1 MPWLCVETIVPATLA
16 EALSD
21 ALLEAGAVSVDVSDA
36 DAETAWERPIFDEP
50 GQTTAPGWIH
60 ARVAAL
66 FSESAEIPAAMQS
79 AFAAAGARAH
89 NAFELVRVEDEDW
102 VRRTQSQFTPQ
113 RITPDLWI
121 VPSWH
126 DPPEPEAINIVL
138 DPGLAFGTGTH
149 PTTRLCLR
157 WLAREL
163 RRGAPATH
171 SARSRGAD
179 GPAPAGALRH
189 DASVID
195 FGCGSG
201 ILAIAALKLGA
212 SRACGIDIDPQAVA
226 AAERN
231 AVRNR
236 VSATFADA
244 AERVQAPADIVVAN
258 ILAQPLIVLAPMI
271 AQLNAAGGRVALSG
285 ILAPQADEVME
296 AYRPW
301 YDFAPSADEDGWVL
315 LSAVRR

>member
-1 MPWLCVETIVPATLA
+1 MPWLSVHTVIDAPLA
-16 EALSD
+16 DALSD
-21 ALLEAGAVSVDVSDA
+21 ALMEAGALSVDVSDA
-36 DAETAWERPIFDEP
+36 DAGTAWERPIFDEP
-50 GQTTAPGWIH
+50 GQTRAAGW
-60 ARVAAL
+60 ARACVAAL
-66 FSESAEIPAAMQS
+66 FSETADIPAAMRSALHAANVSPQS
-79 AFAAAGARAH
+79 AY
-89 NAFELVRVEDEDW
+89 EVLRVEDEDW

-113 RITPDLWI
+113 HITPELWI

-126 DPPEPEAINIVL
+126 APPEPAAINIVL

-163 RRGAPATH
+163 RHGPSAIAVRSDDAHPGAPV
-171 SARSRGAD
+171 D
-179 GPAPAGALRH
+179 ELRH
-189 DASVID
+189 GESVID

-212 SRACGIDIDPQAVA
+212 ARACGIDIDPQAVA

-231 AVRNR
+231 AVHNG
-236 VSATFADA
+236 VDATFVPAV
-244 AERVQAPADIVVAN
+244 ERLQAPADIVVAN

-271 AQLNAAGGRVALSG
+271 AKLNVAGGRLALSG
-285 ILAPQADEVME
+285 ILAEQAGDVMD

-301 YDFAPSADEDGWVL
+301 YDFAPSCDEDGWVL

>member
-1 MPWLCVETIVPATLA
+1 MAWLSAQTIVDAPLA
-16 EALSD
+16 DALSD
-21 ALLEAGAVSVDVSDA
+21 ALVEAGALSVDVSDA
-36 DAETAWERPIFDEP
+36 DAGTAWERPIFDEP
-50 GQTTAPGWIH
+50 GQTRAEGWAR
-60 ARVAAL
+60 ARVTAL
-66 FSESAEIPAAMQS
+66 FSETADIPAAMHLALRAACVPPQS
-79 AFAAAGARAH
+79 AY
-89 NAFELVRVEDEDW
+89 EVLRVEDEDW
-102 VRRTQSQFTPQ
+102 VRLTQSQFTPQ
-113 RITPDLWI
+113 QITPELWI

-126 DPPEPEAINIVL
+126 APPEPAAINIVL

-157 WLAREL
+157 WLAQE
-163 RRGAPATH
+163 
-171 SARSRGAD
+171 
-179 GPAPAGALRH
+179 LRH
-189 DASVID
+189 DPSAIAACTGDARADASVDPVHPGASVID

-231 AVRNR
+231 AVRNG
-236 VSATFADA
+236 VDATFFPA
-244 AERVQAPADIVVAN
+244 AERLQAPADVVVAN

-271 AQLNAAGGRVALSG
+271 AKLNVAGGRVALSG
-285 ILAPQADEVME
+285 ILSEQAGEVVD

-301 YDFAPSADEDGWVL
+301 YDFAPSSEEDGWVL